1 MYDGGS
7 QCLTSNG
14 TRDTVDYFNLK
25 SDGQVKLNIGKD
37 QLAIFHDDEAM
48 PKRYFKHV

>member
-7 QCLTSNG
+7 QCLTSKG
-14 TRDTVDYFNLK
+14 TNTGDYFNLK
-25 SDGQVKLNIGKD
+25 SDGQVKLSIGQD

-48 PKRYFKHV
+48 PQRFFKHD